1 MNFNLALICSD
12 GRFADARALC
22 ASCSSLHP
30 KWEES
35 SLRLRSPGGS
45 HQSLG
50 DQRHQPG
57 ASNPSPSIFG
67 LERPKISRRW
77 ARVSEMDRVY
87 PYDANKED
95 HKF

>member
-22 ASCSSLHP
+22 ASCSSLYP
-30 KWEES
+30 VWEES

-50 DQRHQPG
+50 VQRHQPG
-57 ASNPSPSIFG
+57 ASNPSPDWRDQRY
-67 LERPKISRRW
+67 LEDGQ
-77 ARVSEMDRVY
+77 E
-87 PYDANKED
+87 
-95 HKF
+95 F